1 MSKTSAESL
10 HDSANELLD
19 RWLAHHRP
27 PVDGGTAVEPAEPA
41 GVAAAVTV
49 VAPEAEPVPGPTR
62 EVAEPVVEP
71 EEVAR
76 PALGGAA
83 AAPSAQGPEIAEV
96 PADLHAASLPPE
108 PTGASAPTEPA
119 TPPAPVRRRT
129 GAPARTPGLV
139 LFSPRRGARRALTVV
154 AALLAAGTGIAGY
167 RAWESHGSTD
177 IGVAGGLALVLLLAW
192 TLRKHTHGAT
202 VSIENGVLR
211 IVQGKSRHL
220 FPLVGT
226 HPPISILGK
235 PSDRGWKVLIQRRGM
250 PPFVVNRRMVEP
262 GAFTEAIRHF
272 RPEA

>member
-10 HDSANELLD
+10 QDSATQLLD
-19 RWLAHHRP
+19 RWLAHHQTGMP
-27 PVDGGTAVEPAEPA
+27 DAAMENVPAA
-41 GVAAAVTV
+41 SV
-49 VAPEAEPVPGPTR
+49 

-71 EEVAR
+71 EEVAH

-83 AAPSAQGPEIAEV
+83 VAPSELGPEIAEV

-108 PTGASAPTEPA
+108 PTGASVPTEPA
-119 TPPAPVRRRT
+119 APPARVLRRPA
-129 GAPARTPGLV
+129 APARPPGLV

-154 AALLAAGTGIAGY
+154 AALLAAGAGVAGY
-167 RAWESHGSTD
+167 RAWGSQDATD
-177 IGVAGGLALVLLLAW
+177 IGVAGGLTLALLLAW
-192 TLRKHTHGAT
+192 ALRKHTHGAA

-211 IVQGKSRHL
+211 IVQGNSRHL

-226 HPPISILGK
+226 HPPIDILGE
-235 PSDRGWKVLIQRRGM
+235 PGDRGWKVLIQRRGM

>member
-10 HDSANELLD
+10 HDSANELLN
-19 RWLAHHRP
+19 RWLAYRQTGVP
-27 PVDGGTAVEPAEPA
+27 DVATEKAPAA
-41 GVAAAVTV
+41 SF
-49 VAPEAEPVPGPTR
+49 

-108 PTGASAPTEPA
+108 PTGASAPTEP
-119 TPPAPVRRRT
+119 PPPVRRRP
-129 GAPARTPGLV
+129 APPARPPGLV
-139 LFSPRRGARRALTVV
+139 LFSPRRGARRALTAV
-154 AALLAAGTGIAGY
+154 AGLLAVGVGIAGY

-235 PSDRGWKVLIQRRGM
+235 PGDRGWKVLIQRRGM